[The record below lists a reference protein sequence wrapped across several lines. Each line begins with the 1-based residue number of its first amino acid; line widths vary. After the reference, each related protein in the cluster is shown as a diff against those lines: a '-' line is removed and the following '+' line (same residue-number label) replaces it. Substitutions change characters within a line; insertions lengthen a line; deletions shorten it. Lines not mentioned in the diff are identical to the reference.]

1 MLTINTDLKDKG
13 YIPLLP
19 RTLYAVAS
27 NRKLGYIEECTRVST
42 LLEGVF
48 YMPKEEYERIKNEYQ
63 LPPQDS
69 STSTPAVVEL
79 APAIAKNQNLLFE
92 ENLKKFLDET
102 QECAKEEWRE
112 ARAAYLEEIRRQK
125 TAGCSTCQ
133 LNAIK
138 QKYRN
143 LLKNL

>member
-1 MLTINTDLKDKG
+1 
-13 YIPLLP
+13 
-19 RTLYAVAS
+19 
-27 NRKLGYIEECTRVST
+27 
-42 LLEGVF
+42 
-48 YMPKEEYERIKNEYQ
+48 MPKEEYERIKTDYQ
-63 LPPQDS
+63 IPPQDYA
-69 STSTPAVVEL
+69 TRTPAVVQL
-79 APAIAKNQNLLFE
+79 APSIAKDQNLLFE

-102 QECAKEEWRE
+102 QECAKKEWQE
-112 ARAAYLEEIRRQK
+112 ARTAYLEEIRSQK